1 MKTKVGEIGLGRIPQ
16 NLFFPVAVT
25 GIPGQLIIPD
35 SGPMPLRIG
44 GGKDRDGGTDGS
56 LMGGMAKMIKA
67 GLVDFLFGSGSASIQ
82 NVQFRP
88 KKTADA
94 SDAVSPG
101 EPASISQFRKGEGV
115 GAGFFDFPG
124 DLS

>member
-1 MKTKVGEIGLGRIPQ
+1 
-16 NLFFPVAVT
+16 
-25 GIPGQLIIPD
+25 
-35 SGPMPLRIG
+35 
-44 GGKDRDGGTDGS
+44 
-56 LMGGMAKMIKA
+56 MGGMAKMIKA

-124 DLS
+124 DLA